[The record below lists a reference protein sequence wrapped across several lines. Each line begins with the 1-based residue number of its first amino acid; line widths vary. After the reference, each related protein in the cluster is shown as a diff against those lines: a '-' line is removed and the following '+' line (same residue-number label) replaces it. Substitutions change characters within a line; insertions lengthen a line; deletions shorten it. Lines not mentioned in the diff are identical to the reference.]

1 LKRFW
6 LGLPASLALFTL
18 LGSGCQSIIG
28 IEDRTYDER
37 AASTGGRSGGS
48 TGGAGNNA
56 GNSSG
61 GTAQIPADVSPACRE
76 YCELAKEN
84 CTNECNGVD
93 DGRCPKDYKLYP
105 SDVVCWNVCKTIEE
119 LELDDPDNTI
129 ACRIEEA
136 RNAGVTGEV
145 WTHCPAAGPGGAG
158 VCGDNCESYCSMMD
172 VFCGADEKFAKFT
185 DPDCVAKCRGLRDA
199 DTDEI
204 PDATASAF
212 GEKRHHD
219 GDSVQCRL
227 VHVSNAS
234 ASPSTHCWH
243 AALAP
248 KPDEKTEAH
257 NPCAD
262 EPGVEPRCRDYCK
275 LIAVACQGDLA
286 VYEPGEQC
294 EKACEALDPGDS
306 TQQVG
311 VNSIGC
317 RRNHTYNAMLG
328 GADKHCTHAGPAGEG
343 VCGDNCESY
352 CTLLKAACGDDFT
365 TDDECVEECQT
376 LDGSAPMSPYA
387 INDIEDGNNFQCRL
401 RAAVRA
407 FVDPKECE
415 SAIGSGNC
423 QD

>member
-1 LKRFW
+1 MKRSW
-6 LGLPASLALFTL
+6 LAVPVSLALFTL

-28 IEDRTYDER
+28 IEDKTYDGSLAE
-37 AASTGGRSGGS
+37 TGGRSG
-48 TGGAGNNA
+48 TGGASNA
-56 GNSSG
+56 SG
-61 GTAQIPADVSPACRE
+61 GGSQVPSDVSPACRE

-84 CTNECNGVD
+84 CTNECNGAD

-105 SDVVCWNVCKTIEE
+105 SDVVCWNVCKAIEE
-119 LELDDPDNTI
+119 LEFDDPNNSV
-129 ACRIEEA
+129 ACRLREA

-145 WTHCPAAGPGGAG
+145 WEHCPAAGPGGAG
-158 VCGDNCESYCSMMD
+158 VCGDNCESYCELMD
-172 VFCGADEKFAKFT
+172 SFCGAEEFENFR

-234 ASPSTHCWH
+234 ASVTHCWH

-248 KPDEKTEAH
+248 KPDTKNDAH

-275 LIAVACQGDLA
+275 LIAVACQGDHA
-286 VYEPGEQC
+286 VYEPGAQC
-294 EKACEALDPGDS
+294 EKACEALEPGDS
-306 TQQVG
+306 TEQVG

-317 RRNHTYNAMLG
+317 RRNHAYNAML
-328 GADKHCTHAGPAGEG
+328 AAPEMHCTHAGPAGEG
-343 VCGDNCESY
+343 VCGDNCDSY
-352 CTLLKAACGDDFT
+352 CRLLEAACEDDFT
-365 TDDECVEECQT
+365 TTDECLEECKA
-376 LDGSAPMSPYA
+376 LDGSAMGSPYA
-387 INDIEDGNNFQCRL
+387 LADIEDGNNFQCRL
-401 RAAVRA
+401 RAVVRA
-407 FVDPKECE
+407 FVDPEQCE
-415 SAIGSGNC
+415 SAIGSGDC